1 MTLSLRTRVTA
12 ISTAAFGLL
21 AAAAGV
27 MLGMASRELAW
38 AVGGVAITTWIVT
51 WSAAYLA
58 LLPLRRVAAAARSVD
73 VSNLEAR
80 LPRHGAAGELAELV
94 DAFNETLGRL
104 ERAVGDMRQFSTAL
118 AHELRTPLTALRAEI
133 ELELRRKG
141 IDERSRVAMASQ
153 LEEIDTLTRLI
164 DQILTLARTESGQ
177 VRLAPG
183 PIDLGALGTAIVDH
197 LVPVAEAREIDLRC
211 EPQGPVLI
219 EGDVAWLERL
229 VLNLLDNALKFTRP
243 GGRVVLRIRRA
254 ERGASLEVQDTG
266 VGMPPAILPHIFE
279 RFFRAD
285 PSRSPT
291 VGGAGLGLSL
301 VKWIVESH
309 HGRVSV
315 QSSPGVGSTFTV
327 WLPAAGLAH

>member
-1 MTLSLRTRVTA
+1 LTA
-12 ISTAAFGLL
+12 IYTAAFGLL
-21 AAAAGV
+21 VLAGGLILGV
-27 MLGMASRELAW
+27 TEREMLWSI
-38 AVGGVAITTWIVT
+38 GVVVLLTVVVSWFAGSI
-51 WSAAYLA
+51 A
-58 LLPLRRVAAAARSVD
+58 LLPLRRVAGAARAVD
-73 VSNLEAR
+73 VTNLEAR
-80 LPRHGAAGELAELV
+80 LPRRGAAGELGDVV

-133 ELELRRKG
+133 ELELRRPG
-141 IDERSRVAMASQ
+141 IDDRSRVAMASQ

-177 VRLAPG
+177 VRLAPV
-183 PIDLGALGTAIVDH
+183 PVDLGALGAAIVEH
-197 LVPVAEAREIDLRC
+197 LVPVAEAREIELRC
-211 EPQGPVLI
+211 EPHGRVLI
-219 EGDVAWLERL
+219 DGDAAWLERL
-229 VLNLLDNALKFTRP
+229 LLNLLDNALKFTRP

-266 VGMPPAILPHIFE
+266 VGMPPAVVPHIFE

-291 VGGAGLGLSL
+291 IGGAGLGLSL

-315 QSSPGVGSTFTV
+315 QSVQGVGSTFTV
-327 WLPAAGLAH
+327 WLPASGHARG